1 MQSEKS
7 KLQRLGCRTLQD
19 GGGNGLGVEVVF
31 DLVAV
36 QSLKANYDLIVFFGM
51 IQIWWI
57 WEPTFY
63 PTFEQA
69 SVSLSKFTD
78 ELPPS
83 RHTFRL
89 NISFLNR
96 SLDWHGSLLRLN
108 I

>member
-51 IQIWWI
+51 IQI
-57 WEPTFY
+57 
-63 PTFEQA
+63 
-69 SVSLSKFTD
+69 
-78 ELPPS
+78 
-83 RHTFRL
+83 
-89 NISFLNR
+89 
-96 SLDWHGSLLRLN
+96 
-108 I
+108 